1 MIPANERVALIR
13 RELEESGLEAMV
25 CGLPTNVLLL
35 TGYWPVL
42 GTAVAVVT
50 RTGRV
55 GLIAPE
61 DERDLAERGWA
72 DELHLLGPGSLSDP
86 RDALGLLRGPL
97 AQCLRELDLGSGT
110 IGIETGP
117 VTEPAPYAAYNLYGE
132 SLHDALRW
140 ALPAVSLEP
149 AEERL
154 ARLRAVLTT
163 DERGRVHLA
172 CEVAAEA
179 FAAGSARIQAGMTE
193 AEVAAGFRSQLAIRG
208 LASPGVERADGFVF
222 CMSGVNSARAFGSH
236 ARSTARAVRPGDLL
250 LVHCNSYVDG
260 YWTDITRTYCLGP
273 PPARLRE
280 LYDAVLAA
288 RAAALGIAGP
298 GVEARAVDQAARDVL
313 AERGLGAAFRHPA
326 GHGVGFAAIDHN
338 ARPRLRPGS
347 PDVLQPGMVCNLEPA
362 VYLEDTGGLRHCD
375 MVAVT
380 DQGVELLT
388 PFQAT
393 PAELTVGAR

>member
-1 MIPANERVALIR
+1 MIPANERIGMVR
-13 RELEESGLEAMV
+13 RELEDAGLEAIV

-42 GTAVAVVT
+42 GTAVALVS

-61 DERDLAERGWA
+61 DERGLAERGWA
-72 DELHLLGPGSLSDP
+72 DELHLLAPGSLSDP

-97 AQCLRELDLGSGT
+97 AQCVRALELGT
-110 IGIETGP
+110 GAVGIETGP
-117 VTEPAPYAAYNLYGE
+117 VTEPAPYVAFNLYGE

-140 ALPAVSLEP
+140 ALPAAAFEP

-154 ARLRAVLTT
+154 ARLRSILTV
-163 DERGRVHLA
+163 DELARVRLA
-172 CEVAAEA
+172 CRIAGEA
-179 FAAGSARIQAGMTE
+179 FAEGAARLRAGMTE
-193 AEVAAGFRSQLAIRG
+193 AEVARGFRGQLATRG
-208 LASPGVERADGFVF
+208 VAAPGVERADGFVF
-222 CMSGVNSARAFGSH
+222 CMSGLNSARAWGSH
-236 ARSTARAVRPGDLL
+236 ARSTARAVRKGDLL

-260 YWTDITRTYCLGP
+260 FWTDITRTFSLGLP
-273 PPARLRE
+273 SARLRE

-288 RAAALGIAGP
+288 RAAALGMAGP

-313 AERGLGAAFRHPA
+313 ADHGLGASFKHPV

-347 PDVLQPGMVCNLEPA
+347 PDVLLPGMVCNIEPA
-362 VYLEDTGGLRHCD
+362 VYLENAGGLRHCD

-380 DQGVELLT
+380 DTGLELLT
-388 PFQAT
+388 PFQST
-393 PAELTVGAR
+393 LEELTVGTR

>member
-1 MIPANERVALIR
+1 MIPANERVALLR
-13 RELEESGLEAMV
+13 HELEESGLEALV

-42 GTAVAVVT
+42 GTAVAMVN

-97 AQCLRELDLGSGT
+97 AQCLRELELGSGT

-117 VTEPAPYAAYNLYGE
+117 VTEPAPYAAFNLYGE
-132 SLHDALRW
+132 SLHDALRR
-140 ALPAVSLEP
+140 ALPAASFEP

-154 ARLRAVLTT
+154 ARLRAVLTP
-163 DERGRVHLA
+163 DERGRVRLA
-172 CEVAAEA
+172 CHVAGEA
-179 FAAGSARIQAGMTE
+179 FAEGAARLRAGMTE
-193 AEVAAGFRSQLAIRG
+193 AEVARGFRGQLATRG
-208 LASPGVERADGFVF
+208 VAAPGVQRADGFVF
-222 CMSGVNSARAFGSH
+222 CMSGLNSARAYGSH
-236 ARSTARAVRPGDLL
+236 ARSTARVVGKGDLV

-260 YWTDITRTYCLGP
+260 FWTDITRTYCLGS

-280 LYDAVLAA
+280 LYDAVLGA
-288 RAAALGIAGP
+288 RAAALAVAGP

-313 AERGLGAAFRHPA
+313 AARGLGAAFKHPA

-347 PDVLQPGMVCNLEPA
+347 PDVLLPGMVCNIEPA
-362 VYLEDTGGLRHCD
+362 VYLDNAGGLRHCD

-380 DQGVELLT
+380 DAGVELLT

-393 PAELTVGAR
+393 LDELTVGAR